1 MANGDM
7 QGMGMMAKM
16 PQADQMPKQ
25 EQAAASIVN
34 MDAFQKSVSNLS
46 DKSSEVLEQHLT
58 PPVKEA
64 IVELFGKD
72 VAVALKD
79 FGPKEPT
86 VNIPVSIVANAY
98 PAQSIQESVQM
109 MGQDFASKGQQNIPS
124 SPQGGLGREPMM
136 DSPQT
141 NVPPSPM
148 PTGMV

>member
-64 IVELFGKD
+64 VPLALTSPL
-72 VAVALKD
+72 AVILPVILKLSA
-79 FGPKEPT
+79 T
-86 VNIPVSIVANAY
+86 AICC
-98 PAQSIQESVQM
+98 
-109 MGQDFASKGQQNIPS
+109 
-124 SPQGGLGREPMM
+124 
-136 DSPQT
+136 
-141 NVPPSPM
+141 
-148 PTGMV
+148 

>member
-1 MANGDM
+1 MANGNM

-16 PQADQMPKQ
+16 PEADQMPK
-25 EQAAASIVN
+25 EEKASASIVN
-34 MDAFQKSVSNLS
+34 MDAFQTAVSNLS

-72 VAVALKD
+72 VAVALQN

-141 NVPPSPM
+141 NVPPGPM
-148 PTGMV
+148 PIDMV

>member
-46 DKSSEVLEQHLT
+46 DKSSKVLEQHLT

-64 IVELFGKD
+64 IVELFGRD

-86 VNIPVSIVANAY
+86 VNIPVSAVVSAY
-98 PAQSIQESVQM
+98 PSGNVEDSVQM
-109 MGQDFASKGQQNIPS
+109 MAQDFKSKAQQNIPS
-124 SPQGGLGREPMM
+124 SPQGGLGGEPMKA
-136 DSPQT
+136 SPQT